1 MSPDALN
8 YVETMLF
15 VLMGA
20 GLILSLAGLWI
31 SFNQKKLT
39 IQSSDEL

>member
-1 MSPDALN
+1 MPPDALN
-8 YVETMLF
+8 TLETMLF

-31 SFNQKKLT
+31 SFNQEKLT
-39 IQSSDEL
+39 D